1 MSSLIDPTNPAR
13 WADGSKRS
21 IDNGFVVGITGEPI
35 DWSQFQVNAGRAA
48 KLAKNHYSPEI
59 ESREAG
65 QRSMHK
71 RAALVRSKI

>member
-1 MSSLIDPTNPAR
+1 MTSLIDPTNPAR
-13 WADGSKRS
+13 WRDGSPRS
-21 IDNGFVVGITGEPI
+21 LNTGFTNGFGERI
-35 DWSQFQVNAGRAA
+35 DWTPLQVNAGRSA

-71 RAALVRSKI
+71 RDAIRRGGI